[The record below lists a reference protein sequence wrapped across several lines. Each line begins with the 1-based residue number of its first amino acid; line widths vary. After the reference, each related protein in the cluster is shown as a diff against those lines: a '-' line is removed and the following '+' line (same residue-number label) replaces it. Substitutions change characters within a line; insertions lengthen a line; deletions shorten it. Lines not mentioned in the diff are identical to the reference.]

1 MKANKYEFE
10 NDNCCSPQWV
20 NHKDYESEGGPCSG
34 KRKML
39 INPPPEDGKCMI
51 CGRHVR
57 ERKAF
62 GGPGDPLVGD
72 FSGAKL
78 VKQFRE
84 ELPGYVGKSWECRD
98 CVARPGPLWAI
109 NEENR
114 LGRPL
119 AEREYIDMQHEL
131 ELRLLELHEET
142 NQSESKE

>member
-1 MKANKYEFE
+1 MTSDKYLLET
-10 NDNCCSPQWV
+10 DVCCSPQWV
-20 NHKDYESEGGPCSG
+20 SNEDYEGEGGPCSD
-34 KRKML
+34 KKKMV
-39 INPPPEDGKCMI
+39 INPPPHGGKCMI

-57 ERKAF
+57 ELEAF
-62 GGPGDPLVGD
+62 GGPGDPVARD

-109 NEENR
+109 NEEDR

-119 AEREYIDMQHEL
+119 TEREYIDLRHEI
-131 ELRLLELHEET
+131 ELALMEMHEES
-142 NQSESKE
+142 N